1 MRSYI
6 LKKILYTLL
15 SLCCS
20 GIKVRKYTPVIIKFL
35 HKAFA
40 DLQNI
45 HDKNVLD
52 HYIKI
57 TNAFK
62 SKSLFFFLKD
72 LLFNR
77 C

>member
-1 MRSYI
+1 M
-6 LKKILYTLL
+6 L
-15 SLCCS
+15 SLCCL
-20 GIKVRKYTPVIIKFL
+20 GIKVRQYTPVIIKFL

-62 SKSLFFFLKD
+62 SKLLFFFLKD